1 MPPVNH
7 ALPASRDIFPL
18 TYSPEA
24 WQLAQWMAGEFSNRR
39 QSDLDPATFAH
50 IRIFFRPLP
59 WTFFNGIG
67 FYSEQ
72 AYDYDL
78 WSPYRQ
84 GAHRCLVQD
93 DGSIYIENYG
103 FKDPMLVAGASRED
117 SILAAIAHD
126 QLVPRPCCAMVF
138 RAALEQPAFSQ
149 LPAPAANLPGADD
162 LPGAERPSAGP
173 VGPRRY
179 IGQVEPG
186 NGCIIPRDG
195 HQTYLVSEVD
205 LTETTWV
212 SRDRGFD
219 TTTQKQIWGSA
230 AGPLRFDKVRS
241 FASELPPQG

>member
-1 MPPVNH
+1 MATLSPETFSPQ
-7 ALPASRDIFPL
+7 
-18 TYSPEA
+18 TYTPEA

-50 IRIFFRPLP
+50 IRIYFRPLP
-59 WTFFNGIG
+59 QSFFNGIG

-72 AYDYDL
+72 TYDYDL

-84 GAHRCLVQD
+84 GAHRLVMQA
-93 DGSIYIENYG
+93 DGSVYVENYG
-103 FKDPMLVAGASRED
+103 FKDAMLFAGASRED
-117 SILAAIAHD
+117 SILASLSHD
-126 QLVPRPCCAMVF
+126 ALIPRDRCAMVF
-138 RAALEQPAFSQ
+138 
-149 LPAPAANLPGADD
+149 APAQQQPEFSCLAEGDAVD
-162 LPGAERPSAGP
+162 LPGQDGGSS
-173 VGPRRY
+173 RY
-179 IGQVEPG
+179 IGGVEPG

-219 TTTQKQIWGSA
+219 VDSNAHIWGSA

-241 FASELPPQG
+241 FAHELPPQLPA